1 MKKTLKYILVF
12 IGVLI
17 GIILLD
23 SVQALVFNNNPI
35 IGIETRCSKKE
46 GLLVDTYHCGSG
58 KHRTVI
64 KKINSTCDSEKIC
77 SN

>member
-1 MKKTLKYILVF
+1 MKKILKYILVF
-12 IGVLI
+12 VGVLI

-23 SVQALVFNNNPI
+23 SMQALLFNNNPI

-46 GLLVDTYHCGSG
+46 GVLVDTYHCGNG

-64 KKINSTCDSEKIC
+64 KKFNLSCNREEVCK
-77 SN
+77 